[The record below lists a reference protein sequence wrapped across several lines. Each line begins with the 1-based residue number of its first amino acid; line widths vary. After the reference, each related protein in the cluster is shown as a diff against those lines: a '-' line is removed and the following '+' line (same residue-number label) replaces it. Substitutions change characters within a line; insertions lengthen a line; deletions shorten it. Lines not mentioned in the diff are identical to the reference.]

1 MRVRKSNFFTIV
13 RIIGLFFVGLVVAVS
28 IALSQVNLETL
39 RGNIV
44 AILRDAT
51 GMPVEIDGSVSW
63 KLSLRPQ
70 VELNKVYIPNPEWAK
85 NKNAF
90 SADKI
95 DVKVNLISLF
105 RARPTIQNVK
115 VYDAVVNIEQ
125 NSDGV
130 YSSQSLFDK
139 LTDKNPT
146 KTEPAKYAFKDLGL
160 GGLEIKGLNFNVL
173 GTSLN
178 VTGLNIRYFSKQ
190 DGPEYSGWIKSG
202 DDVIP
207 YIVSLS
213 EYNAER
219 KIYPVRVAMA
229 TGGDNALIANVA
241 LEGTSKAPI
250 DFVIKGDLPN
260 AAAVGKIFGMDWSAF
275 PRAAV
280 NMAGGLDRKK
290 ITLRKS
296 SIALRGTEFDVSG
309 TYDWGKAVPIIN
321 VKLGSQDVSLL
332 KLFPDLYKHN
342 GGPINRELNVF
353 KDVPLF
359 GEFFRDK
366 SIDLNVA
373 LDNFVVYRGLS
384 FQQMNLHAKVND
396 NRARIDLKSGFA
408 DGNLEIGID
417 ADIAPEGSL
426 DLQVGGIGERLYVGE
441 ILKQLNY
448 SNLLS
453 ELPVNFELYVQA
465 KGKDLSQVMNTITG
479 PVYVYSVAPGYAH
492 STLVANM
499 YGTDF
504 LTSLRHSIQDLFRSE
519 KKYNQ
524 MKISCLAVNVKLR
537 DGLVETQNGV
547 ALETNA
553 INVRLAGDLDLG
565 DEKMHLSLMT
575 VPVRGLK
582 LSLTGKV
589 VNSIELTGNL
599 AEPDIKI
606 SGAAMAGKVASATG
620 IGLLLAPL
628 TGGIGLVAGAGI
640 GLVAGDLLENWL
652 ADDHPCKTAMKRGA
666 PVRRDDPEWLGMPMA
681 DLVGPVL
688 HPQTESNL

>member
-1 MRVRKSNFFTIV
+1 MKVRKSNFFSIL
-13 RIIGLFFVGLVVAVS
+13 RITGLFLVGLVVAVV

-44 AILRDAT
+44 SILQDST
-51 GMPVEIDGSVSW
+51 GMPVAIDGPVSW

-70 VELNKVYIPNPEWAK
+70 LELNKVRVPNPEWAK
-85 NKNAF
+85 SKNAF
-90 SADKI
+90 SAEKI

-105 RARPTIQNVK
+105 RARPTIQNVR
-115 VYDAVVNIEQ
+115 VYDAVINIERR
-125 NSDGV
+125 SDGV
-130 YSSQSLFDK
+130 YSSQSFFDK
-139 LTDKNPT
+139 LTGKNVT
-146 KTEPAKYAFKDLGL
+146 GTEPAKYAFRDLGL
-160 GGLEIKGLNFNVL
+160 GGLEIKNLKLNVPDAVLNF
-173 GTSLN
+173 
-178 VTGLNIRYFSKQ
+178 TGLNIRYFPKH

-202 DDVIP
+202 NDVFP

-213 EYNAER
+213 EYNSER
-219 KIYPVRVAMA
+219 KVYPIRIAIA

-250 DFVIKGDLPN
+250 DFIIKGDLPN
-260 AAAVGKIFGMDWSAF
+260 AESVGKIFGADWSGV
-275 PRAAV
+275 PRVAV

-290 ITLRKS
+290 IILRKS
-296 SIALRGTEFDVSG
+296 SVAVRGTEFDIAGS
-309 TYDWGKAVPIIN
+309 YDWAGDVPVVN
-321 VKLGSQDVSLL
+321 LGIDARYIDLL
-332 KLFPDLYKHN
+332 KLFPDLY
-342 GGPINRELNVF
+342 GGESVRENRELNVF
-353 KDVPLF
+353 KDIPLF
-359 GEFFRDK
+359 GEFL
-366 SIDLNVA
+366 LNKKISLNADVDR
-373 LDNFVVYRGLS
+373 LVVYRNMLFEGVDLT
-384 FQQMNLHAKVND
+384 ADVNND
-396 NRARIDLKSGFA
+396 HARIDLKTGFA
-408 DGNLEIGID
+408 DGIVEIGVD
-417 ADIAPEGSL
+417 ADIEPDGTIG
-426 DLQVGGIGERLYVGE
+426 LQVGGIGERLYVGE
-441 ILKQLNY
+441 VLKQLNY

-453 ELPVNFELYVQA
+453 ELPVNFELYVRAQ
-465 KGKDLSQVMNTITG
+465 GKDLAQVMNTITG

-492 STLVANM
+492 SALVANM

-504 LTSLRHSIQDLFRSE
+504 LTSLRHSIQDLFRTE
-519 KKYNQ
+519 KKHNQ
-524 MKISCLAVNVKLR
+524 MKISCLALNVKLR
-537 DGLVETQNGV
+537 DGLIETQNGV

-582 LSLTGKV
+582 LSLTGNV

-666 PVRRDDPEWLGMPMA
+666 PARRDDPEWLGAPMA
-681 DLVGPVL
+681 DLVGGVL
-688 HPQTESNL
+688 HPKSEAQ